1 MKEIS
6 KDDLLDEIKKALRS
20 EEIAIQV
27 YVRDIVSVLPLSGL
41 PQEKQDELKNIM
53 QSIVDDSKE
62 HKRKLEIVY
71 DKVSKGVR

>member
-6 KDDLLDEIKKALRS
+6 KEELLDKINQSIRS

-41 PQEKQDELKNIM
+41 TEEKQNQFKKIM
-53 QSIVDDSKE
+53 EAIVSDSKE
-62 HKRKLEIVY
+62 HKRRLEEIR
-71 DKVSKGVR
+71 KRVSRGVR